1 VILAQFINYYSFL
14 LVTIGIM
21 AVAALVLL
29 TNKPKTNDFISFG
42 MISLIAIMAWVILHP
57 RQTPLMDDAKLV
69 QQMIGSGT
77 PVLLEFQ
84 SPYCISCTQIKPVV
98 DQLEEELS
106 SQVSI
111 GPQLH
116 IIRVNIQENVGKDLG
131 SVYGFQA
138 TPTFIFFDA
147 QGNEVW
153 RQIGNFDPQMV
164 RDSLQ

>member
-1 VILAQFINYYSFL
+1 MAQFINYYSFL

-42 MISLIAIMAWVILHP
+42 IISLIAIMAWVILHP
-57 RQTPLMDDAKLV
+57 RQTPLMDDAKIV

-116 IIRVNIQENVGKDLG
+116 IIRVNIQESVGRDLG